1 MQYYELSNLH
11 CFLAISISVQVKNV
25 SHYITVCIL
34 KIILTQ
40 LQRENL
46 AYERGGT
53 YIVPVVDLGEEH
65 CRSEEN
71 VVLFFEH
78 FVTSLQTPL
87 NLPMSVTVIYEN

>member
-71 VVLFFEH
+71 VVLFFRALCH
-78 FVTSLQTPL
+78 LPTNTSESA
-87 NLPMSVTVIYEN
+87 NECDSYI